1 MALNVQ
7 WRWNMPQVADPDKV
21 GASNRDYFLQGMGA
35 IGEGITKA
43 GENRRADEKQKWL
56 EEMEEAKLEHQK
68 YQDALAQRNNV
79 RDYALLNRK
88 FGHLVEQDALD
99 QLNKNRDYM
108 LRRDMYNLNKAKQ
121 DYDMGRTTRQDQWLE
136 KLYDQYVGSTDPF
149 ESEYESLR
157 EELSHIDPWQ
167 LKMLMGD

>member
-7 WRWNMPQVADPDKV
+7 WRWNMPQAVDPDKV
-21 GASNRDYFLQGMGA
+21 AASNRDYFVQGMGA

-56 EEMEEAKLEHQK
+56 EDKDYRDFQHK
-68 YQDALAQRNNV
+68 LAQDRLAQMNENRNYFL
-79 RDYALLNRK
+79 R
-88 FGHLVEQDALD
+88 HD
-99 QLNKNRDYM
+99 Q
-108 LRRDMYNLNKAKQ
+108 YNLNKAKQ
-121 DYDMGRTTRQDQWLE
+121 DYDIGRTTRQDEWLE
-136 KLYDQYVGSTDPF
+136 KIYDQYVGSSDPF

-157 EELSHIDPWQ
+157 EELSHLEPWQ

>member
-7 WRWNMPQVADPDKV
+7 WRWNMPQAVDPDKV
-21 GASNRDYFLQGMGA
+21 AASNRDYFVQGMGA

-56 EEMEEAKLEHQK
+56 EEMEAAKLEHQK
-68 YQDALAQRNNV
+68 YQDALAQMNTNRN
-79 RDYALLNRK
+79 
-88 FGHLVEQDALD
+88 
-99 QLNKNRDYM
+99 YM
-108 LRRDMYNLNKAKQ
+108 LQRDQYNLNKAKQ
-121 DYDMGRTTRQDQWLE
+121 DYDIGRTTRQDKWLE
-136 KLYDQYVGSTDPF
+136 KIYDQYVGSSDPF

-157 EELSHIDPWQ
+157 EELSHLEPWQ

>member
-7 WRWNMPQVADPDKV
+7 WRWNMPQVVDPDKV
-21 GASNRDYFLQGMGA
+21 AASNRDYFVQGMGA

-56 EEMEEAKLEHQK
+56 EEMEAAKLEHQK
-68 YQDALAQRNNV
+68 YQDALAQMNTNRN
-79 RDYALLNRK
+79 
-88 FGHLVEQDALD
+88 
-99 QLNKNRDYM
+99 YM
-108 LRRDMYNLNKAKQ
+108 LQRDQYNLNKAKQ
-121 DYDMGRTTRQDQWLE
+121 DYDIGRTTRQDEWLE
-136 KLYDQYVGSTDPF
+136 KIYDQYVGSSDPF

-157 EELSHIDPWQ
+157 EELSHLEPWQ

>member
-7 WRWNMPQVADPDKV
+7 WRWNMPQVVDPDKV
-21 GASNRDYFLQGMGA
+21 AASNRDYFVQGMGA

-56 EEMEEAKLEHQK
+56 EDKDYRDFQHK
-68 YQDALAQRNNV
+68 LAQDRLAQMNENRNYFL
-79 RDYALLNRK
+79 R
-88 FGHLVEQDALD
+88 HD
-99 QLNKNRDYM
+99 Q
-108 LRRDMYNLNKAKQ
+108 YNLNKAKQ
-121 DYDMGRTTRQDQWLE
+121 DYDIGRTTRQDEWLE
-136 KLYDQYVGSTDPF
+136 KIYDQYVGSSDPF

-157 EELSHIDPWQ
+157 EELSHLEPWQ

>member
-21 GASNRDYFLQGMGA
+21 AASNRDYFVQGMGA

-79 RDYALLNRK
+79 RDY
-88 FGHLVEQDALD
+88 F
-99 QLNKNRDYM
+99 
-108 LRRDMYNLNKAKQ
+108 LRRDMFNLNKAKQ
-121 DYDMGRTTRQDQWLE
+121 DYDIGRTTRQDQWLE
-136 KLYDQYVGSTDPF
+136 KLYDQYVGSSDPF
-149 ESEYESLR
+149 ESEYESLK

-167 LKMLMGD
+167 LKMLLGD

>member
-7 WRWNMPQVADPDKV
+7 WRWNMPQAVDPDKV
-21 GASNRDYFLQGMGA
+21 AASNRDYFVQGMGA

-56 EEMEEAKLEHQK
+56 EEMEAAKLEHQK
-68 YQDALAQRNNV
+68 YQDALAQMNTNRN
-79 RDYALLNRK
+79 
-88 FGHLVEQDALD
+88 
-99 QLNKNRDYM
+99 YM
-108 LRRDMYNLNKAKQ
+108 LQRDQYNLNKAKQ
-121 DYDMGRTTRQDQWLE
+121 DYDIGRTTRQDEWLE
-136 KLYDQYVGSTDPF
+136 KIYDQYVGSSDPF

-157 EELSHIDPWQ
+157 EELSHLEPWQ